1 MCVCVCVQVVR
12 TASLTHWACC
22 LDLAPDNPLIAIGI
36 KGEWKA
42 FTRYQRT
49 PPLVNCWLLPSEE
62 SDSVLHLLQVPTNSW
77 IFCKVTFIFCVC
89 TDLYGTRVTALSLCC
104 ASLGERKPLYF
115 VQEVFLF
122 VYVDPCA
129 SRVRLWPCAF
139 DWQSCATAASM
150 NRGATSSDFYRA
162 QELCQSGGV
171 RPGLPIPNSSCG
183 LCGHKAT
190 LEEDQIFGNQ
200 VLLKEPSKLWLL
212 CLQSAS
218 WSWWITTKA
227 ASRTLPHTTIPSLWP
242 ASRLTALSSS
252 PLHTDSC

>member
-1 MCVCVCVQVVR
+1 MCVCMHACVCVCVQVVR

-22 LDLAPDNPLIAIGI
+22 LDLAPDNPVIAIGI

-42 FTRYQRT
+42 FTHYQRT

-77 IFCKVTFIFCVC
+77 TFCKVTFLFCVC
-89 TDLYGTRVTALSLCC
+89 TDLYRTRVTVLSLCC

-139 DWQSCATAASM
+139 DWQTCATAASI
-150 NRGATSSDFYRA
+150 SPWI
-162 QELCQSGGV
+162 EW
-171 RPGLPIPNSSCG
+171 P
-183 LCGHKAT
+183 HH
-190 LEEDQIFGNQ
+190 QIFTELRSCVKVEVS
-200 VLLKEPSKLWLL
+200 VLGS
-212 CLQSAS
+212 
-218 WSWWITTKA
+218 
-227 ASRTLPHTTIPSLWP
+227 PSLIVLVV
-242 ASRLTALSSS
+242 SVDIKQ
-252 PLHTDSC
+252 H